1 MEKIYV
7 LGDLHTVSA
16 FRLAGVE
23 GRVTDPDNAATE
35 LETLALRPDAAILL
49 ITNDLAWNLR
59 DVIIEINLKRPRPV
73 ILEIPGIDDEQGF
86 RRSAVGY
93 ISEALGIS
101 L

>member
-23 GRVTDPDNAATE
+23 GRASDPDNAEAE
-35 LETLALRPDAAILL
+35 LETLVLRPDASIVL

-59 DVIIEINLKRPRPV
+59 ERIIEINLKRPKPV
-73 ILEIPGIDDEQGF
+73 ILEIPGIDDELGF

-93 ISEALGIS
+93 ISEALGIT

>member
-16 FRLAGVE
+16 YRLAGLA
-23 GRVTDPDNAATE
+23 GRAAELDNAAAE
-35 LETLALRPDAAILL
+35 LEMLLSQPDAAIVL

-59 DVIIEINLKRPRPV
+59 ARIIEINLKRPKPV
-73 ILEIPGIDDEQGF
+73 IVEIPGIDDERGF

-93 ISEALGIS
+93 ISEALGIA

>member
-23 GRVTDPDNAATE
+23 GRSADPDNAAAG
-35 LETLALRPDAAILL
+35 LETLALRPDAAIVL
-49 ITNDLAWNLR
+49 ITNDLARNLR
-59 DVIIEINLKRPRPV
+59 ERIIEINLKRPKPV
-73 ILEIPGIDDEQGF
+73 ILEIPGIDDELGF

-93 ISEALGIS
+93 ISEALGIA